1 VLAIKQLLSIA
12 PLDKSTM
19 SSTAPADETKR
30 PSYTSMEGMIWN
42 ANHVLEQALKPGIQG
57 LPKNLFEE
65 CLGVVMVSI
74 IEAGFIFSAN
84 VGTGI
89 VLLKQADGTFSRSPP
104 CAVGLT
110 GVGFGLLAGASVK
123 DVVMFLMDQQTVN
136 SVTSENG
143 LKIGSQVELTL
154 GVGRTGKGDFDITS
168 RGVGVPISI
177 AYTKGVFG
185 GFNLEGAVLG
195 ARHAANKAFYDKTTS
210 PREILVEKS
219 VSVPADKVTMLP
231 EVYDKLAKLSAGV
244 QAEPSPAEQE
254 KKSVAASAAEK
265 AAESVHAEAGSEVV
279 HVDAAAEAAKEASA

>member
-1 VLAIKQLLSIA
+1 
-12 PLDKSTM
+12 
-19 SSTAPADETKR
+19 
-30 PSYTSMEGMIWN
+30 
-42 ANHVLEQALKPGIQG
+42 
-57 LPKNLFEE
+57 
-65 CLGVVMVSI
+65 
-74 IEAGFIFSAN
+74 
-84 VGTGI
+84 
-89 VLLKQADGTFSRSPP
+89 
-104 CAVGLT
+104 
-110 GVGFGLLAGASVK
+110 
-123 DVVMFLMDQQTVN
+123 
-136 SVTSENG
+136 
-143 LKIGSQVELTL
+143 
-154 GVGRTGKGDFDITS
+154 
-168 RGVGVPISI
+168 VPISI

>member
-1 VLAIKQLLSIA
+1 MYINDLDTAELAVACESHVILVLTDSLLSAFYI
-12 PLDKSTM
+12 
-19 SSTAPADETKR
+19 
-30 PSYTSMEGMIWN
+30 N
-42 ANHVLEQALKPGIQG
+42 
-57 LPKNLFEE
+57 
-65 CLGVVMVSI
+65 
-74 IEAGFIFSAN
+74 
-84 VGTGI
+84 
-89 VLLKQADGTFSRSPP
+89 SR
-104 CAVGLT
+104 
-110 GVGFGLLAGASVK
+110 
-123 DVVMFLMDQQTVN
+123 
-136 SVTSENG
+136 
-143 LKIGSQVELTL
+143 
-154 GVGRTGKGDFDITS
+154 DFDITS